1 MPETL
6 SAFLVLVGV
15 ATFGVVLGKIILF
28 IMDKK

>member
-15 ATFGVVLGKIILF
+15 AVFGVVLGKIILF